1 MGKEPEK
8 ITENTESRESRF
20 KRIAAKRTNDII
32 HKLRLLGNCSN
43 RSSYDYDEQQVGKIF
58 STIERELKEAKARFT
73 YGRNK
78 REFKL

>member
-1 MGKEPEK
+1 MGKK
-8 ITENTESRESRF
+8 TENQPEASETRESRF

-43 RSSYDYDEQQVGKIF
+43 RSSYDYDEQQISKIF

-78 REFKL
+78 KEFKL

>member
-1 MGKEPEK
+1 MGKETDKPAEK
-8 ITENTESRESRF
+8 MESRESRF

-32 HKLRLLGNCSN
+32 YKLRLLGNCSN

-58 STIERELKEAKARFT
+58 STIERELKEAKSRFT

-78 REFKL
+78 KEFKL